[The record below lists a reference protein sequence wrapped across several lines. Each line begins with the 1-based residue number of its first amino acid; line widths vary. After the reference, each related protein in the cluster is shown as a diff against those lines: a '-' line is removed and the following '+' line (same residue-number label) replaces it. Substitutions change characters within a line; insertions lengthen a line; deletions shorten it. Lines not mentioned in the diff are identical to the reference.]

1 MAVSNETNT
10 AIWNAI
16 HDSARWGR
24 YYRTLAGRHRRH
36 EKWIRSVLLASV
48 VGSITTLVAAMP
60 ALVQALVGGLVGV
73 AVIFDIVKQP
83 SQTATALALIGDEC
97 DHARIALDEL
107 WRDLAT
113 IGEEEA
119 RRRFDSLN
127 RHLAHVTSMAAH
139 VPEDQAVNKATS
151 TAALEELDSLRDSLV
166 RARAEAHGN

>member
-1 MAVSNETNT
+1 MAVSSETNT

-24 YYRTLAGRHRRH
+24 YYRTLAGRYRRQ
-36 EKWIRSVLLASV
+36 EKWVRAVLLASV

-60 ALVQALVGGLVGV
+60 ALVQALVGGLVGA

-83 SQTATALALIGDEC
+83 SQTAAALALIGDEC

-127 RHLAHVTSMAAH
+127 RHLAHVTSMATN
-139 VPEDQAVNKATS
+139 VPEDQAVNKS
-151 TAALEELDSLRDSLV
+151 SSVAALQELDSLRESLV